1 MFLEC
6 SYFVHFLTILTYFP
20 TNLAVLE
27 SSDPVMKGNMFEALK
42 DMVTA
47 YSKRMVSDTLG
58 PILQAHIV
66 RTLINQKLDII
77 QEWERLCFIQQEVSR
92 IQRYNHCSLFP

>member
-1 MFLEC
+1 ME
-6 SYFVHFLTILTYFP
+6 SH
-20 TNLAVLE
+20 VLIPSLKVGGGIQNEYGE
-27 SSDPVMKGNMFEALK
+27 SKTTLLLDNGLLLKDPVMKGNMFEALK

-47 YSKRMVSDTLG
+47 FSKRMVSDTLG

-92 IQRYNHCSLFP
+92 IQ